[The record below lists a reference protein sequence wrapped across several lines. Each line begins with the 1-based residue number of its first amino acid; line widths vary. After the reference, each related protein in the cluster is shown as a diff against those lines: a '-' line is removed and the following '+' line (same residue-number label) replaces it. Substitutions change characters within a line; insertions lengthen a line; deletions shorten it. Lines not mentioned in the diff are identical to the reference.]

1 MNPIPPT
8 ARFNRLVAEGCIL
21 IAISVGAACSSGV
34 ESPQYKAQSSA
45 RTEQTQAQSPPN
57 EVDHAHIKSP
67 SQSTN
72 DDSEAFTEKAEPNQ
86 GVLQHNSEL
95 QRQLDDEASTLD
107 SQFNEILGLYRRL
120 HIELDDD
127 GRSDLIV
134 ALFEDHRL
142 GMRLLGFELVNR
154 DLSSNTVLKPA
165 VSEAAKMMLSDSDAT
180 VRAKSA
186 QLITRL
192 VPPDAMIVLVESLQ
206 NELDPVAAEPML
218 LGVARWPSQESVD
231 SVLRWFLDPDS
242 PFTAACA
249 AAWSLEQSQLWDIQ
263 EHHPLIL
270 ERLRD
275 TDNDA
280 LGEDGMKL
288 IARIGDASDLE
299 QLVSLLLAQDPMQ
312 QRWAANALVETPR
325 SVEVLAQA
333 AEENELLFQ
342 AASDAMIRHRAT
354 PEGLRRLMTLPYP
367 NAESRND
374 AIMRMGLEL
383 EDDRLGEAVRLSGLD
398 AAQSI
403 MLLNRLLNSD
413 LKTITP
419 RIAKG
424 IILLAQIELDEHR
437 PDRAFEAAITLKDV
451 GLDPADRVRADLIQS
466 SALIQL
472 GKLDEAFA
480 LNTDPELWYSMLI
493 SAPPGALR
501 ERIAVFMLSHLSETL
516 SAQRILDI
524 EQAGG
529 IESPSEQ
536 TDAEPGVDNPSP
548 ESAQPTQSGDDG

>member
-1 MNPIPPT
+1 M
-8 ARFNRLVAEGCIL
+8 A
-21 IAISVGAACSSGV
+21 
-34 ESPQYKAQSSA
+34 
-45 RTEQTQAQSPPN
+45 QAQ
-57 EVDHAHIKSP
+57 IKSS
-67 SQSTN
+67 SQSTE
-72 DDSEAFTEKAEPNQ
+72 DDSGASTEKSEPNQ
-86 GVLQHNSEL
+86 GLLQHNNEL

-107 SQFNEILGLYRRL
+107 TQFNEILGLYRRL

-165 VSEAAKMMLSDSDAT
+165 VSEAAKMMLGDSHAT

-218 LGVARWPSQESVD
+218 LGVARWPSLESVD
-231 SVLRWFLDPDS
+231 SVLRWFLAPDS
-242 PFTAACA
+242 PFDAACA

-263 EHHPLIL
+263 RHHPLLL
-270 ERLRD
+270 EKLRS
-275 TDNDA
+275 TSPDA

-299 QLVSLLLAQDPMQ
+299 QLVSLLLAQDPIQ
-312 QRWAANALVETPR
+312 QQWAANALVETPR
-325 SVEVLAQA
+325 SVEVLVQA
-333 AEENELLFQ
+333 AEENEFLFK

-354 PEGLRRLMTLPYP
+354 PEGLRRLVTLPYP

-398 AAQSI
+398 PTLSI

-451 GLDPADRVRADLIQS
+451 GLDPADRLRADLIQS

-472 GKLDEAFA
+472 GKLDEAIA

-501 ERIAVFMLSHLSETL
+501 ERIAVFMLSHLNEIL
-516 SAQRILDI
+516 SAQQILDI

-529 IESPSEQ
+529 IESPSEPS
-536 TDAEPGVDNPSP
+536 DAEPGVDNPST
-548 ESAQPTQSGDDG
+548 ESTQPAQPSDDG